1 MKFLDRPERAPRA
14 FRRGPVYA
22 PKPWRLALGLA
33 VAGLLSAAPPVGSP
47 AGAAPL
53 SPRSVAA
60 VPFSPGVGDVVDA
73 MTVSR
78 LDGFLRDLCGADAV
92 TVDGDPV
99 AFSTR
104 WSLSSEGAQAG
115 RYVADRLAEMGYEVR
130 TEAFPVGN
138 KTGLNVVARLP
149 GQVTPD
155 RVYILGAHLDSI
167 SELPAT
173 LAPGAEDN
181 GSGSAGVLTAAA
193 ALAGRRF
200 ESTIE
205 LILFSGEEQL
215 VKGSFAYVKNAL
227 AGDRD
232 IRGVVVFDMISYWKN
247 HYGVEI
253 NGEARYGDLMR
264 SAADAVDA
272 FTDLSWD
279 MSYDDVL
286 SDHVPFMDAGI
297 PALLLAD
304 RDFRAYPAYHRS
316 DDTYEKTDPV
326 LALKIARAGAAVI
339 AQAAGPMGPAVGVP
353 EVPAPRLRL
362 RVTPNPSRT
371 PVAVS
376 GTDGSPV
383 EIYDLAGRLVRR
395 LPGRAAGALRWGL
408 TDASG
413 RPVPPGSYWI
423 RSGRAAE
430 RVVIL
435 P

>member
-1 MKFLDRPERAPRA
+1 
-14 FRRGPVYA
+14 
-22 PKPWRLALGLA
+22 
-33 VAGLLSAAPPVGSP
+33 
-47 AGAAPL
+47 
-53 SPRSVAA
+53 
-60 VPFSPGVGDVVDA
+60 

-78 LDGFLRDLCGADAV
+78 LDGFLRDLCGANEV
-92 TVDGDPV
+92 TVDGGPV

-104 WSLSSEGAQAG
+104 WSLSTEGAQAG
-115 RYVADRLAEMGYEVR
+115 RYVADRLAGMGYEVR

-167 SELPAT
+167 SELPTT

-205 LILFSGEEQL
+205 LVLFSGEEQL

-227 AGDRD
+227 AGGRD
-232 IRGVVVFDMISYWKN
+232 IRGVVIFDMIAYWKD
-247 HYGVEI
+247 HYGLLI
-253 NGEARYGDLMR
+253 NGETRYGDLMQ
-264 SAADAVDA
+264 SAADAVNA
-272 FTDLSWD
+272 FTDLSWEF
-279 MSYDDVL
+279 SYDDLL

-353 EVPAPRLRL
+353 EVPSSPARLQ
-362 RVTPNPSRT
+362 VAPNPARAAIS
-371 PVAVS
+371 VS

-383 EIYDLAGRLVRR
+383 EVYDLAGRLVRR
-395 LPGRAAGALRWGL
+395 LPGRAAGVLRWDL

-423 RSGRAAE
+423 RSGRATE